1 MAIAFGMNARGSQEI
16 VLGMIALQAG
26 IIDEKIFVGLVVM
39 TMVTILVAGPLMK
52 FYLEKDIKEK
62 THIPV
67 QEEVV
72 VVSENQPDVIVM
84 TKR

>member
-1 MAIAFGMNARGSQEI
+1 
-16 VLGMIALQAG
+16 LQAG

-62 THIPV
+62 SHV
-67 QEEVV
+67 AAEEEVV
-72 VVSENQPDVIVM
+72 VISETQPDVIVM